1 MKKFY
6 IKVSSV
12 THAMKGRD
20 ILSSNGY
27 KAAVRRNL
35 KPQRGDEG
43 CGYSIYIDSR
53 LAAAVELLESRN
65 VKVLGYGDVS
75 DFR

>member
-6 IKVSSV
+6 IKVSSI

-20 ILSSNGY
+20 VLVSRGY
-27 KAAVRRNL
+27 RAAVRRNL

-43 CGYSIYIDSR
+43 CGYSIYIDER
-53 LAAAVELLESRN
+53 LNEAVEILRSKN
-65 VKVLGYGDVS
+65 VNVLAYGDVS